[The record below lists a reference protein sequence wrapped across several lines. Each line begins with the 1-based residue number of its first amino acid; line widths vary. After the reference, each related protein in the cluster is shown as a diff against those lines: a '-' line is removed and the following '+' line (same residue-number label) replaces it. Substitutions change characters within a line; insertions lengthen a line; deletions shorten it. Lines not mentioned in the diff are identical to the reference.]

1 MKFAPG
7 DEPYIYDLV
16 VKGLPLKEIAH
27 IHNMSYENAWEQLL
41 DEMNIS
47 LDNMYDIEKNME
59 SYERIL
65 TQLNWNENIIITSA
79 FNGVQ

>member
-65 TQLNWNENIIITSA
+65 TQLN
-79 FNGVQ
+79 